1 MMGRHKKEGNHFPPM
16 TNEYR
21 NQREMKKT
29 DAQIQTPTKR
39 R

>member
-1 MMGRHKKEGNHFPPM
+1 MEKEGNHFTP
-16 TNEYR
+16 TINEYR
-21 NQREMKKT
+21 NQREMKKI

>member
-1 MMGRHKKEGNHFPPM
+1 MEKRGKPLSPPII
-16 TNEYR
+16 NQYR

-29 DAQIQTPTKR
+29 DTQIQTPTKR

>member
-1 MMGRHKKEGNHFPPM
+1 MEKREIRFPP
-16 TNEYR
+16 TINQYR